1 MRFTKGK
8 KTIFAGIIVTALLV
22 GAWSNAGEIGAVN
35 AGEQTP
41 VVQETEMPV
50 PTPTPTE
57 IPGYQNVAGIPVTSG
72 AISVN
77 DALIIDEMDFTE
89 RTTSSVTISWDCSS
103 LTDGTYYIYRYNDET
118 MKYDYLAATKEKTYV
133 CKGLKAA
140 KKYYFTVCAFDEVH
154 MLQGAFAVPIET
166 YTKPKKV
173 QNLTFVENKKDAIE
187 LKWDAASDA
196 DGYIIYHAEGSREFV
211 EAGRTAET
219 TFLDEGLLSG
229 KNYRYKVRSYIFYDD
244 NISAAS
250 GVGKMTTLPATP
262 VITVKGGNKKTR
274 ISWSAIT
281 GAAGYYLYWYDG
293 EEYQLLTTLEGKKST
308 EYIHTGLKNGASS
321 RYKVEAYRFL
331 NEVEYKSA
339 ASTIKKATTAKQST
353 VTLPT
358 LFKTKQ
364 KLQKSSAY
372 LLNKDFKSALK
383 YSKSYVIPGVSG
395 TDIDGFYSED
405 MCPQGIT
412 FAGSYLL
419 ISAYDK
425 KKEENSVI
433 YIMKKSDRKLV
444 MTVILPNKTHAG
456 GIAYDG
462 TNIWVTQTNTVRSI
476 PFSGIESAISQ
487 GQEEYLASFNT
498 ICTLT
503 HTAGSL
509 TYYKSKL
516 WVASYDELKSGYLGA
531 YSISKK
537 SSSPELKQ
545 VALTRVP
552 TRVQGLEFTSGGK
565 LILSRSCQTNA
576 TQRGFLHVLDIYR
589 PDLAKLSKGTIT
601 LGAVKKTVDM
611 PTMNEEIAIC
621 GSYLYVNFESVAF
634 SAAVERMD
642 RVCALKTSTI
652 TSLKKEPTLKK
663 SILKSMEK
671 TQKMETIGDFPGV
684 TE

>member
-8 KTIFAGIIVTALLV
+8 KTIFVGIIVTALIA
-22 GAWSNAGEIGAVN
+22 GAWSNVGKFGSVN
-35 AGEQTP
+35 AGEQVP
-41 VVQETEMPV
+41 AVQESEAPV
-50 PTPTPTE
+50 PTPTA
-57 IPGYQNVAGIPVTSG
+57 IPGYENVAGIPVTSG

-77 DALIIDEMDFTE
+77 EALIIDEMDFTE
-89 RTTSSVTISWDCSS
+89 HTTSSITISWDCGS
-103 LTDGTYYIYRYNDET
+103 LTDGTYYIYRYNDKT
-118 MKYDYLAATKEKTYV
+118 MEYDYIASTKEKTYV

-140 KKYYFTVCAFDEVH
+140 KKYYFTVCAFDEVNR
-154 MLQGAFAVPIET
+154 LQGAFATPLET

-173 QNLTFVENKKDAIE
+173 QNLTFIESKKDKIE

-196 DGYIIYHAEGSREFV
+196 DGYIIYHAKGSGKFV
-211 EAGRTAET
+211 EAGRTTET

-229 KNYRYKVRSYIFYDD
+229 KNYRYKVWSYIFNED

-250 GVGKMTTLPATP
+250 SVGKMTTLPATP

-274 ISWSAIT
+274 ISWNAIT
-281 GAAGYYLYWYDG
+281 GAAGYHLYWYDDK
-293 EEYQLLTTLEGKKST
+293 EYQLLATLEGKKST
-308 EYIHTGLKNGASS
+308 EYIHTGLKNGANS
-321 RYKVEAYRFL
+321 RYKVAAYRLL

-339 ASTIKKATTAKQST
+339 ASTMKKATTAKQST
-353 VTLPT
+353 VTSPT

-372 LLNKDFKSALK
+372 LLNKDFKSALN

-395 TDIDGFYSED
+395 TDVDGFYSKN

-433 YIMKKSDRKLV
+433 YVMNESDRKLV

-476 PFSGIESAISQ
+476 SFSGIKSAISK
-487 GQEEYLASFNT
+487 GQKEYLASFNT
-498 ICTLT
+498 VCTLT
-503 HTAGSL
+503 HKAGSL

-531 YSISKK
+531 YSINKK
-537 SSSPELKQ
+537 SGSPELKL
-545 VALTRVP
+545 VTLTRIP

-576 TQRGFLHVLDIYR
+576 TQRGFLHVLDIYQ
-589 PDLAKLSKGTIT
+589 PDLAKLSSGTIK

-634 SAAVERMD
+634 STAVERMD

-652 TSLKKEPTLKK
+652 TSLKKETTLKK
-663 SILKSMEK
+663 SSLKSLEK
-671 TQKMETIGDFPGV
+671 TESIGDLV
-684 TE
+684 DMVE